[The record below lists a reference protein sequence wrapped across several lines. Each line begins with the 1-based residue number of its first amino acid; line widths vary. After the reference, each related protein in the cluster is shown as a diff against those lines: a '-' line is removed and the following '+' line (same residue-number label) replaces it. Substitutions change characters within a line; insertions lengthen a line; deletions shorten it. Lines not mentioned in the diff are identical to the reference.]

1 MPHSVSVP
9 RFIVAGTHSGVGKTS
24 VTLGILARLR
34 RIGWTPQPFKVG
46 PDFIDPSLHTSVS
59 GRTSRNLDSF
69 LNTDSVNRE
78 IFLRA
83 ARGSRIAVIEGVMGL
98 FDGYSGADERGS
110 GAHMAK
116 ILSAPVILVVD
127 ASSSCRSIAAL
138 VKGFESFDPR
148 VRVAGIFLNKVA
160 GKRHLTWLKESLAHS
175 TKAELVGYLFSDPK
189 LHLAERHLGLIPAA
203 EKTLPKEWMDRLD
216 RQLRKQVDWSRLLKI
231 AHSAPPLPDPARPVF
246 PSPVRARTAIAVAR
260 DAAFCFYYQDNLDLL
275 EAYGAEILPFSPM
288 NDPLPKGA
296 RGLYVGG
303 GYPELWGKELAA
315 NKAVRRDIAA
325 KTNAGFPIYGE
336 CGGLMYLGNSLRD
349 FQGHTHPM
357 AGALPYRTEMS
368 RRMKLAYVQVTSRKN
383 NLLGAA
389 GTRFPAHVFHFSD
402 LKSSGAFRYGYQ
414 LDDGE
419 KQHLDG
425 IVLKQTLASYCHVH
439 FASQPT
445 LARRFVDVC
454 AQIIH

>member
-138 VKGFESFDPR
+138 VKGFESFDPQ
-148 VRVAGIFLNKVA
+148 VRVAGVFLNKVA
-160 GKRHLTWLKESLAHS
+160 GERHLSWLKESLVA
-175 TKAELVGYLFSDPK
+175 TKAE
-189 LHLAERHLGLIPAA
+189 
-203 EKTLPKEWMDRLD
+203 
-216 RQLRKQVDWSRLLKI
+216 
-231 AHSAPPLPDPARPVF
+231 
-246 PSPVRARTAIAVAR
+246 
-260 DAAFCFYYQDNLDLL
+260 
-275 EAYGAEILPFSPM
+275 
-288 NDPLPKGA
+288 
-296 RGLYVGG
+296 
-303 GYPELWGKELAA
+303 
-315 NKAVRRDIAA
+315 
-325 KTNAGFPIYGE
+325 
-336 CGGLMYLGNSLRD
+336 
-349 FQGHTHPM
+349 
-357 AGALPYRTEMS
+357 
-368 RRMKLAYVQVTSRKN
+368 
-383 NLLGAA
+383 
-389 GTRFPAHVFHFSD
+389 
-402 LKSSGAFRYGYQ
+402 
-414 LDDGE
+414 
-419 KQHLDG
+419 
-425 IVLKQTLASYCHVH
+425 
-439 FASQPT
+439 
-445 LARRFVDVC
+445 
-454 AQIIH
+454 